1 MAAPLIS
8 ICIPA
13 YNRTNYLDR
22 LLKSIEIQNFKDF
35 EIIISDDSLNNS
47 VKDLILNYN
56 SVLNIHYFK
65 NTPSLGTPANWNF
78 AISKANGNWIKIMHD
93 DDWFA
98 NENSLSIFA
107 ENINLDTKFIFCPY
121 NNFIEKNGN
130 YQLQEPSIKFKKRV
144 LRNPMI
150 LIAKNEIGPPSVTLF
165 HKSITEKYDDRL
177 KWRVDQEYYIRIIK
191 QLGDFKVIDTPLI
204 NIGVSESQVTNSCI
218 NIPEVEI
225 PELGIILNKFGV
237 SFLENIIVYDAVWRI
252 LRNSKI
258 NSKDKLYI
266 YSKNE
271 WPKVIINM
279 IKNQSLLPYF
289 IIEIGPVSKLL
300 MIVSY
305 LINKNLLK

>member
-22 LLKSIEIQNFKDF
+22 LLKSIEIQKFKDF
-35 EIIISDDSLNNS
+35 EIIISDDSPNNS
-47 VKDLILNYN
+47 VEDLISNYK

-65 NTPSLGTPANWNF
+65 NTESLGTPANWNF
-78 AISKANGNWIKIMHD
+78 SISKANGNWIKIMHD

-107 ENINLDTKFIFCPY
+107 ENINLDTKFIFCSY
-121 NNFIEKNGN
+121 SNFSEKSGY
-130 YQLQEPSIKFKKRV
+130 YQPQAPSINFKTRV
-144 LRNPMI
+144 LKNPLI

-165 HKSITEKYDDRL
+165 HKTIAEKYDERL
-177 KWRVDQEYYIRIIK
+177 KWRVDQEYYIRILNN
-191 QLGDFKVIDTPLI
+191 LGNFTCIDTPLI
-204 NIGVSESQVTNSCI
+204 NIGVSESQVTNNCL

-237 SFLENIIVYDAVWRI
+237 SFLKNIKVYDAVWRI
-252 LRNSKI
+252 LRNVKI
-258 NSKDKLYI
+258 NSKEMLFH

-271 WPKVIINM
+271 WPEVILNM
-279 IKNQSLLPYF
+279 IKHQSLLPYS
-289 IIEIGPVSKLL
+289 ILKIGPVSKLL

-305 LINKNLLK
+305 LNNKTLLK